1 MPRLL
6 PLQRHQPGF
15 FVQSANFGFDSS
27 PTVALDPATAD
38 LALIEIRQG
47 FRLLPAS
54 VPGLVW
60 LQTHF
65 ESGSWPALAAGEV
78 RLDVASSEQL
88 AGDAGDAGLRVARI
102 GLGLPSPTAAV
113 ATEWQPGPG

>member
-1 MPRLL
+1 M
-6 PLQRHQPGF
+6 
-15 FVQSANFGFDSS
+15 QSADYGFDSS
-27 PTVALDPATAD
+27 LPVSLGPATAD

-47 FRLLPAS
+47 FRLLPTS
-54 VPGLVW
+54 VHGLVW

-78 RLDVASSEQL
+78 RLDVDSSKEL
-88 AGDAGDAGLRVARI
+88 VGDACNAGLRVARI

-113 ATEWQPGPG
+113 VTERQTDLG